1 MGKMKRVFIIHGWD
15 GFPGNHWFLWL
26 KKKLESD
33 FKVVIPAMPDSETP
47 KIDVWVHF
55 LEKLVGKVD
64 KDTFFVGHSIG
75 CQTIMRYL
83 ERLDNKDEVGG
94 VVFVAGFF
102 DLPFLRTKEEKK
114 IAKPWLE
121 TPIDTIKIKNIA
133 KKMIAIFSDNDP
145 DVSLDDAKSF
155 RKRLNAKIIIEKGKG
170 HFTLNDGVDKLP
182 SALEALKEM
191 MS

>member
-1 MGKMKRVFIIHGWD
+1 
-15 GFPGNHWFLWL
+15 
-26 KKKLESD
+26 
-33 FKVVIPAMPDSETP
+33 MPDSETP